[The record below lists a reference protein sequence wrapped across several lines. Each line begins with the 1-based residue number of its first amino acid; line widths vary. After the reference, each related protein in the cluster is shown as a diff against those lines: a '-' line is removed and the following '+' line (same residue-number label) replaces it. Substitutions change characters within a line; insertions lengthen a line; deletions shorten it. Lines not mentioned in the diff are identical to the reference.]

1 MPTSQTSDYRYVRIS
16 SSTSVILSHDASE
29 TLDMNR
35 LIVLVSAISCWIRY
49 AAAERELRIQL
60 AGNRSAVSWCLSPLD
75 NETAHAAMRVPLSNL
90 QVSLVC

>member
-1 MPTSQTSDYRYVRIS
+1 MPTCQTSAYRHVLLW
-16 SSTSVILSHDASE
+16 SSTGMTLSHDASE
-29 TLDMNR
+29 TLDLNL
-35 LIVLVSAISCWIRY
+35 LIVVLSAISCWIRY

-60 AGNRSAVSWCLSPLD
+60 AGNRSAVSWYLSPLD